1 MSCLQCYAIIA
12 NMIVALRA
20 STHVAHDALTGTTTL
35 TSWTSARHV
44 MFVRHEASI
53 QCYKPRSRRI
63 PYPPQCTIHRRSL
76 TASVVGYEM
85 VPPTTTAASI
95 QCVCT
100 AGPAVTQIAQH
111 SLLLC
116 PGNAFT
122 IKVNR
127 CQMARGQSTAIN
139 RMHRGGNRNRGRTR
153 TRGRARS

>member
-122 IKVNR
+122 IGVNR

-139 RMHRGGNRNRGRTR
+139 RMH
-153 TRGRARS
+153 

>member
-63 PYPPQCTIHRRSL
+63 PYPPQYTLNRRSL
-76 TASVVGYEM
+76 TACISGYE
-85 VPPTTTAASI
+85 VFATSAASI

-100 AGPAVTQIAQH
+100 AGPAITQIAQH